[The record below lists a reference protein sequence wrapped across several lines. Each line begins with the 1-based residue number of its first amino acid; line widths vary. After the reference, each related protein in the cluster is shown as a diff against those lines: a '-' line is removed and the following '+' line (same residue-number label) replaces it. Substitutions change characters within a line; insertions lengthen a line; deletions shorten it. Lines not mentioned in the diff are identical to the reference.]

1 MSNKPGSIINYRNWR
16 MIMPEDIIS
25 LIQENVIKGRM
36 TKDDEGIDE
45 EIVGQPGVAEL
56 VEKALASGLSIKDII
71 TKGLSGGMNI
81 VGQKFEAGE
90 YFIPDMLA
98 SAQAVGAAMEILE
111 PYLAES
117 GVNVKG
123 KVIVATVKDDLHD
136 IGKNIVSVL
145 LRGAGYTVKDLGN
158 NVSTQVIVDAVKE
171 EKPQFLGLSALLTST
186 MAGMAEV
193 IQMLEQNGIRDQV
206 KIIVG
211 GAPVSE
217 EFAKSIGADG
227 YGEDGFQAVA
237 VVEALASG
245 TEN

>member
-1 MSNKPGSIINYRNWR
+1 ML
-16 MIMPEDIIS
+16 EDIIS
-25 LIQENVIKGRM
+25 LIQENVIQGRM
-36 TKDDEGIDE
+36 TKDDEGMDE
-45 EIVGQPGVAEL
+45 GMVGQPGVTEL
-56 VEKALASGLSIKDII
+56 VEKALASDLNIKDII
-71 TKGLSGGMNI
+71 TKGLTGGMNV

-111 PYLAES
+111 PYLVGS
-117 GVNVKG
+117 GVSTKG
-123 KVIVATVKDDLHD
+123 KIIVATVKNDLHD
-136 IGKNIVSVL
+136 IGKNIVSIM

-158 NVSTQVIVDAVKE
+158 NVDTQVIVDAVRE

-186 MAGMAEV
+186 MACMADV
-193 IQMLEQNGIRDQV
+193 IQRLEENGLRDQV

-217 EFAKSIGADG
+217 NFSKSISADG
-227 YGEDGFQAVA
+227 YGADGFQAVA

-245 TEN
+245 TENQI

>member
-1 MSNKPGSIINYRNWR
+1 
-16 MIMPEDIIS
+16 MIMTEDIIN
-25 LIQENVIKGRM
+25 LIQENVIQGRM

-45 EIVGQPGVAEL
+45 GIVGQPGVTEL
-56 VEKALASGLSIKDII
+56 VERALASGLSIKDII

-90 YFIPDMLA
+90 YYIPDMLA

-111 PYLAES
+111 PYLAGS
-117 GVNVKG
+117 GVNAKG
-123 KVIVATVKDDLHD
+123 KIIVATVKHDLHD

-158 NVSTQVIVDAVKE
+158 NVDIQVIVDAVRE

-186 MAGMAEV
+186 MTSMADV
-193 IQMLEQNGIRDQV
+193 VQMLEENGLRDQV
-206 KIIVG
+206 KIVVG

-227 YGEDGFQAVA
+227 YGADGFQAVA
-237 VVEALASG
+237 VVEALNSG

>member
-1 MSNKPGSIINYRNWR
+1 
-16 MIMPEDIIS
+16 MPEDIIS
-25 LIQENVIKGRM
+25 SIQESVIQGRM
-36 TKDDEGIDE
+36 NKDDEGMDE
-45 EIVGQPGVAEL
+45 GMIGQPGVTEL
-56 VEKALASGLSIKDII
+56 VEKALASGLSIQDII

-111 PYLAES
+111 PYLAGS
-117 GVNVKG
+117 GVNAKG
-123 KVIVATVKDDLHD
+123 KIIVATVKDDLHD
-136 IGKNIVSVL
+136 IGKNIVSIL

-158 NVSTQVIVDAVKE
+158 NVDIQVIVDAVRE

-186 MAGMAEV
+186 MARMANV
-193 IQMLEQNGIRDQV
+193 IQMLEENGLRDQV

-217 EFAKSIGADG
+217 EFAKNIGADG
-227 YGEDGFQAVA
+227 YGADGFQAVA

>member
-1 MSNKPGSIINYRNWR
+1 
-16 MIMPEDIIS
+16 MPEDIIS
-25 LIQENVIKGRM
+25 SIQESVIQGRM
-36 TKDDEGIDE
+36 NKDDEGMDE
-45 EIVGQPGVAEL
+45 GMIGQPGVTEL
-56 VEKALASGLSIKDII
+56 VEKALASGLSIQNII

-81 VGQKFEAGE
+81 VGQKFEVGE

-111 PYLAES
+111 PYLVGS
-117 GVNVKG
+117 GVNAKA
-123 KVIVATVKDDLHD
+123 KIIVATVKDDLHD
-136 IGKNIVSVL
+136 IGKNIVSIL

-158 NVSTQVIVDAVKE
+158 NVDIQVIVDAVRE

-186 MAGMAEV
+186 MAHMADV
-193 IQMLEQNGIRDQV
+193 IQMLEENGLRDQV
-206 KIIVG
+206 KIVVG

-217 EFAKSIGADG
+217 KFAKSIGADG
-227 YGEDGFQAVA
+227 YGADGFQAVA